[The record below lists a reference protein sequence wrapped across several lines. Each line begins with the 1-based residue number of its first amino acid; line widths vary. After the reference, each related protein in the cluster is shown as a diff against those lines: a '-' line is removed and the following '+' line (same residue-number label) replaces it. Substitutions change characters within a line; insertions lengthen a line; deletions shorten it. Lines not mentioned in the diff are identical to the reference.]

1 MPPKPTSTSATTSSH
16 PAPIPQKG
24 PPPSLLSLEATMAGD
39 RLLREQVLSLVEKE
53 KRLAEL
59 ELLLR
64 IAASS
69 GEGVVI
75 GGHARRSQKLIGK
88 ENVPSSSSS
97 TTTSELAKRSTYS
110 ATLFDDSDPTRID
123 ASCLAPA
130 PWWPIPASGCLRPR
144 SERPEISGSEA
155 ALLGSSAALKNVRI
169 GIDLSRMQPPLQDES
184 GAVGYL
190 QTLFSVA
197 AGAGAS
203 QTLRVLNVSVNQL
216 GLAGATAL
224 VEAIG
229 TKLPKLEALCA
240 EHNPLGGPPGIGA
253 IIDVC
258 SKAPSLCHIGVTIS
272 CVDPLVGAQTAPY
285 MLVNIQ
291 VTPPGLQAEKA
302 KSSKDAKKGAEKKPA
317 VGDKKTAAKG
327 AAKSGAAASG
337 PVQGS
342 LHHLSNAIRGGGG
355 SISSISLAG
364 SSLTREGLLSFLAAW
379 APPEPVPV
387 VESVHSHDSAG
398 AAAKGKVAAAAP
410 PPPAAAKKGTTDKAG
425 AKGGSV
431 ATSQKQGGKFVP
443 IQALSLS
450 RTHCGALSALD
461 LSVALG
467 PAPVRGGALDD
478 KLMSYVKK
486 LGGLTPNAEQT
497 SAAAVTAAVAAQAPG
512 AAAATATS
520 SKSKSSLQNVVL
532 GSSVHGC
539 LQFIRILNLSSCGL
553 STHGVIPI
561 LETIA
566 LHSNYLTHLIL
577 RDNYI
582 DDVGALALSTALRL
596 NQSRITTLQKD
607 AMAFS
612 TLNDP
617 YFKLTGD
624 YPGKSSKSP
633 PPSLSDNSQV
643 EHHLSV
649 ANAAKLNG
657 RHFSPVRIVDITNNP
672 LSLSAEAGSHPGC
685 AALVDCLESIESLL
699 TLCGPAPSVESQ
711 HLYNVAAK
719 LPPQWPGTL
728 TSAQDIEAVH
738 IVDSLPLN
746 TPLPDE
752 ILAGEGEAYPLDLSS
767 IAYSAHAT
775 LVGGGGSSAASS
787 GTVSSASR
795 GLLGMPS
802 RLSHGAAQVTISKI
816 TRLNAAINE
825 ARKTRRSDAPSSSA
839 SSIAI
844 ASSTSS
850 SSTTSPPLV
859 LSRLRLPVS
868 TTVWLQP
875 LSLSPLSFSLNNTRC
890 LSALSLQEADCGSN
904 GCATLLGPPVATLG
918 LSSGIS
924 AHSIADVPVS
934 ITSSSGAKAAWAL
947 KTPSAMIEWRAG
959 LVSSIESARNAG
971 LYSLVFH
978 VFVCGANNT
987 SMQYIH
993 STTLG
998 EGSRD
1003 RSHARMRMVAR
1014 TKAIDSDNHTLDG
1027 IDKVTTMAAD
1037 DASIDWAEGAGLEL
1051 PRALG
1056 THNAQSDV
1064 NALPATV
1071 TVQAAESSGSDLVAW
1086 PVSWHCAEI
1095 PSYMLSSVGEKT
1107 IKIFAELVQTSVRGL
1122 KNDSIADSSK
1132 PLSLHILEA
1141 EVVMTSSAEAGSYQ
1155 GLADIEYHF

>member
-1 MPPKPTSTSATTSSH
+1 MPPKANPSSASAGTA
-16 PAPIPQKG
+16 APHSAAIANKG
-24 PPPSLLSLEATMAGD
+24 PPPSLSSLEATMAGD

-64 IAASS
+64 IAATS
-69 GEGVVI
+69 GDGVII
-75 GGHARRSQKLIGK
+75 GGHARRSQKLVGK
-88 ENVPSSSSS
+88 ENVESM
-97 TTTSELAKRSTYS
+97 TSELSKRSSYS

-130 PWWPIPASGCLRPR
+130 PWWPMPPSGCLRPR
-144 SERPEISGSEA
+144 SERPEITGSEA
-155 ALLGSSAALKNVRI
+155 ALLGSSAVLKGVRI

-190 QTLFSVA
+190 QTLFLVA
-197 AGAGAS
+197 SGAGAS
-203 QTLRVLNVSVNQL
+203 QTLRILNVSVNQL

-229 TKLPKLEALCA
+229 TKLPKLEALCV

-253 IIDVC
+253 IIDIC
-258 SKAPSLCHIGVTIS
+258 SKAPSLCHIGITLS
-272 CVDPLVGAQTAPY
+272 CVDPLVGGHTAPY
-285 MLVNIQ
+285 MLINIQ
-291 VTPPGLQAEKA
+291 ITPPGLQAEKG
-302 KSSKDAKKGAEKKPA
+302 KSGKEVKKGSEKKPA
-317 VGDKKTAAKG
+317 GGDKKTVAKG
-327 AAKSGAAASG
+327 AKSGAATSG
-337 PVQGS
+337 PIPGS
-342 LHHLSNAIRGGGG
+342 LNHLSNAIRGGGG

-387 VESVHSHDSAG
+387 LTEPAHSSDSAG
-398 AAAKGKVAAAAP
+398 AAAKGKAAVAP
-410 PPPAAAKKGTTDKAG
+410 PAAKKGTADKAG
-425 AKGGSV
+425 AKGGSTAV
-431 ATSQKQGGKFVP
+431 PQKVGKFVP

-461 LSVALG
+461 VSVALG

-478 KLMSYVKK
+478 KLMAYVKK

-497 SAAAVTAAVAAQAPG
+497 SAAAVSAAVAAQAP
-512 AAAATATS
+512 AAATTAAS
-520 SKSKSSLQNVVL
+520 SKAKSSLHSLTL

-539 LQFIRILNLSSCGL
+539 LQYIRILNLSSCGL

-561 LETIA
+561 LESIA

-577 RDNYI
+577 RDNFI
-582 DDVGALALSTALRL
+582 DDVGALALSTALRM
-596 NQSRITTLQKD
+596 NHSRITTLQQD

-612 TLNDP
+612 ILSDP
-617 YFKLTGD
+617 YYKLTGD
-624 YPGKSSKSP
+624 YPGRSRNSP
-633 PPSLSDNSQV
+633 PPSLSDKSHV
-643 EHHLSV
+643 EHHLAV

-685 AALVDCLESIESLL
+685 AALVECLETIESLL
-699 TLCGPAPSVESQ
+699 TICGPVPSVESQ
-711 HLYNVAAK
+711 HLFNVAAK

-728 TSAQDIEAVH
+728 TSALDLEATH
-738 IVDSLPLN
+738 IVDSLAPN
-746 TPLPDE
+746 APLPDE
-752 ILAGEGEAYPLDLSS
+752 VIAGEGEAYPLDLSS
-767 IAYSAHAT
+767 IAYAAHAT
-775 LVGGGGSSAASS
+775 LVGGGGSSAASA
-787 GTVSSASR
+787 GTVASASQ
-795 GLLGMPS
+795 GVLAMPP

-816 TRLNAAINE
+816 SRLNAAISE
-825 ARKTRRSDAPSSSA
+825 AKKARQNDAPSSSA
-839 SSIAI
+839 SSVMSAL
-844 ASSTSS
+844 SS
-850 SSTTSPPLV
+850 SSEGSSKSTPSLV

-875 LSLSPLSFSLNNTRC
+875 LSLSPLSFSLNNTRS
-890 LSALSLQEADCGSN
+890 LSALSLQEVDCGSN
-904 GCATLLGPPVATLG
+904 GCATLLGPPVVTLG

-934 ITSSSGAKAAWAL
+934 ITSSNGTKASWAL
-947 KTPSAMIEWRAG
+947 KPPSAIVEWRAG

-987 SMQYIH
+987 SMQYLH

-1014 TKAIDSDNHTLDG
+1014 TKSSDTEKHSLDA
-1027 IDKVTTMAAD
+1027 IDKVTAAD
-1037 DASIDWAEGAGLEL
+1037 NSSVDWAEGAGLEV

-1056 THNAQSDV
+1056 SHNAQSDV

-1086 PVSWHCAEI
+1086 PVSWHCAEL
-1095 PSYMLSSVGEKT
+1095 PSYLLSSVGEKT

-1122 KNDSIADSSK
+1122 KNDNIADSSR

-1141 EVVMTSSAEAGSYQ
+1141 EVVMTSKTEAGAYQ
-1155 GLADIEYHF
+1155 GLADIEYRF